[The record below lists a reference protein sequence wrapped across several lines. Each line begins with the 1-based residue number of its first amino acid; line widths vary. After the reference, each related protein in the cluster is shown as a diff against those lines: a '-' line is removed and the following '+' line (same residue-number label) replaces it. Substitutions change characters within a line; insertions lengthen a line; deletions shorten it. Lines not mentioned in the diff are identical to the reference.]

1 MFAQFLNSD
10 PASARMF
17 ATEQFFFPATKALL
31 TDAEFIGQTPSFYG
45 GQKVNQLFAD
55 IGSTVDAD
63 FQWPPFLDQ
72 AATDWTE
79 TVGKSLADRTDTVR
93 ALGTWQ
99 SRLTTYAKGQGFTVK
114 GAEMSRR
121 RTAGPLFVAP
131 FMVLFLLLFLTPLAY
146 AAYLS
151 LFQERLIGGTA
162 FVGLDNYVTA
172 LSDPLLLHGLGR
184 VALFFVIQVPLML
197 LLALAFAL
205 ALDSGL
211 LRLARVI
218 RLGIFIP
225 YAVPS
230 VVAALMWGYL
240 YGPDFGPFAQL
251 SRELSLP
258 VPDFLSEGWML
269 ASLAN
274 IVTWEFVGYNM
285 IILYAALRTVPP
297 ELYEAAAMDEAG
309 AWRIAWS
316 IKLPALRPALM
327 LTLLFSVI
335 GSFQLFNE
343 PNLLMKVA
351 PDVISSSYTANLYA
365 YSLAFTGQQVNYAA
379 TVSFL
384 LGLVIVIASYAVLL
398 TANRRRTS

>member
-1 MFAQFLNSD
+1 M
-10 PASARMF
+10 
-17 ATEQFFFPATKALL
+17 
-31 TDAEFIGQTPSFYG
+31 
-45 GQKVNQLFAD
+45 
-55 IGSTVDAD
+55 
-63 FQWPPFLDQ
+63 
-72 AATDWTE
+72 AATT
-79 TVGKSLADRTDTVR
+79 A
-93 ALGTWQ
+93 A
-99 SRLTTYAKGQGFTVK
+99 YARK
-114 GAEMSRR
+114 SRR
-121 RTAGPLFVAP
+121 AGPSPRRRSGSAGPLFVAP
-131 FMVLFLLLFLTPLAY
+131 FLILFLLLFLAPLGY

-151 LFQERLIGGTA
+151 LFQEQLIGGTV

-172 LSDPLLLHGLGR
+172 LKDPQLLHGVGR

-197 LLALAFAL
+197 LLALLFAL

-218 RLGIFIP
+218 RLGIFVP

-251 SRELSLP
+251 SRNLDLP
-258 VPDFLSEGWML
+258 APQFLSESWML
-269 ASLAN
+269 GSLAN

-285 IILYAALRTVPP
+285 IILYAALRTIPHD
-297 ELYEAAAMDEAG
+297 LYEAAAMDGAG
-309 AWRIAWS
+309 AWRVAWS
-316 IKLPALRPALM
+316 IKLPALRPALL

-343 PNLLMKVA
+343 PSLLMKIA

-398 TANRRRTS
+398 TANRRREK

>member
-1 MFAQFLNSD
+1 MTATTA
-10 PASARMF
+10 AS
-17 ATEQFFFPATKALL
+17 PK
-31 TDAEFIGQTPSFYG
+31 
-45 GQKVNQLFAD
+45 
-55 IGSTVDAD
+55 
-63 FQWPPFLDQ
+63 
-72 AATDWTE
+72 
-79 TVGKSLADRTDTVR
+79 
-93 ALGTWQ
+93 
-99 SRLTTYAKGQGFTVK
+99 
-114 GAEMSRR
+114 SRR
-121 RTAGPLFVAP
+121 RDGPARSRRGGRRHRRSAGPLFVAP
-131 FMVLFLLLFLTPLAY
+131 FMMLFLLLFLAPLGY
-146 AAYLS
+146 AACLS
-151 LFQERLIGGTA
+151 LFQERLVGGTA
-162 FVGLDNYVTA
+162 FVGLDNYVRA
-172 LSDPLLLHGLGR
+172 LGDDQLLRGVGR
-184 VALFFVIQVPLML
+184 VALFFVLQVPVML
-197 LLALAFAL
+197 LLSLVFAL

-218 RLGIFIP
+218 RLGIFVP

-251 SRELSLP
+251 GRNLDLP
-258 VPDFLSEGWML
+258 VPDFLGEGWML
-269 ASLAN
+269 GSLAN

-285 IILYAALRTVPP
+285 IILYAALRTVPQ
-297 ELYEAAAMDEAG
+297 ELYEAAAMDGAG

-316 IKLPALRPALM
+316 IKLPALRSALL

-343 PNLLMKVA
+343 PNLLMKIA

>member
-1 MFAQFLNSD
+1 M
-10 PASARMF
+10 
-17 ATEQFFFPATKALL
+17 
-31 TDAEFIGQTPSFYG
+31 
-45 GQKVNQLFAD
+45 
-55 IGSTVDAD
+55 
-63 FQWPPFLDQ
+63 
-72 AATDWTE
+72 AAT
-79 TVGKSLADRTDTVR
+79 AAYVR
-93 ALGTWQ
+93 KPRRAGPP
-99 SRLTTYAKGQGFTVK
+99 
-114 GAEMSRR
+114 RR
-121 RTAGPLFVAP
+121 RFGGPGPLFVAP
-131 FMVLFLLLFLTPLAY
+131 FLILFLLLFLAPLGY

-151 LFQERLIGGTA
+151 LFQQRLIGGTV

-172 LSDPLLLHGLGR
+172 LKDPLLLHGVGR

-197 LLALAFAL
+197 LLALGFAL

-218 RLGIFIP
+218 RLGIFVP

-251 SRELSLP
+251 SRELDLP
-258 VPDFLSEGWML
+258 APHFLSEGWML
-269 ASLAN
+269 GSLAN

-285 IILYAALRTVPP
+285 IILYAALRTIPQD
-297 ELYEAAAMDEAG
+297 LYEAAAMDGAG

-316 IKLPALRPALM
+316 IKLPALRPALL

-343 PNLLMKVA
+343 PNLLMKIA
-351 PDVISSSYTANLYA
+351 PDVISSSYTANLYS
-365 YSLAFTGQQVNYAA
+365 YSLAFTGNQLNYAA

-384 LGLVIVIASYAVLL
+384 LGLVIVIASYVVLL
-398 TANRRRTS
+398 TANRRRAA

>member
-1 MFAQFLNSD
+1 V
-10 PASARMF
+10 SATTAAPR
-17 ATEQFFFPATKALL
+17 KA
-31 TDAEFIGQTPSFYG
+31 GP
-45 GQKVNQLFAD
+45 
-55 IGSTVDAD
+55 
-63 FQWPPFLDQ
+63 
-72 AATDWTE
+72 
-79 TVGKSLADRTDTVR
+79 KS
-93 ALGTWQ
+93 
-99 SRLTTYAKGQGFTVK
+99 
-114 GAEMSRR
+114 
-121 RTAGPLFVAP
+121 RTAHRRSGPLFVAP
-131 FMVLFLLLFLTPLAY
+131 FMVLFLLLFLAPLGY

-151 LFQERLIGGTA
+151 LFQQRLIGGTV

-172 LSDPLLLHGLGR
+172 LKDPLLLHGVGR

-211 LRLARVI
+211 LRLSRVI
-218 RLGIFIP
+218 RLGIFVP

-251 SRELSLP
+251 SRKLDIP
-258 VPDFLSEGWML
+258 APHFLSDGWML
-269 ASLAN
+269 GSLAN

-285 IILYAALRTVPP
+285 IILYAALRTIPQ
-297 ELYEAAAMDEAG
+297 ELYEAAAMDGAG

-316 IKLPALRPALM
+316 VKLPALRPALL

-343 PNLLMKVA
+343 PKLLMSIA
-351 PDVISSSYTANLYA
+351 PAVISSSYTANLYA
-365 YSLAFTGQQVNYAA
+365 YSLAFTGNQLNYAA

-398 TANRRRTS
+398 TANRRRAR